1 MPKTAVDRRK
11 QTGKLAPRTKAEK
24 ANAGVTGD
32 AIAAAKTELGSWR
45 AVAQRFNLGSP
56 NSARKLYTELTG
68 KPHTELNSTPGG
80 GKRAEGENGERK
92 ERAPRTSRSRKA
104 APVILDTAAMTTTN
118 IAEAIV
124 GRTLVVKRGEM
135 VEEITVCRVRG
146 FHVVEKPAKAATL
159 SLDVGDLC
167 VELVE
172 GRYSAK
178 MEQLGSGAIRTIAIK
193 QIQEVKS

>member
-1 MPKTAVDRRK
+1 MPKTK
-11 QTGKLAPRTKAEK
+11 TKATP
-24 ANAGVTGD
+24 NAGVTGD
-32 AIAAAKTELGSWR
+32 AIAAAKQELGSWR

-80 GKRAEGENGERK
+80 GKRAEGGEK
-92 ERAPRTSRSRKA
+92 AERAPRPTRSRKA
-104 APVILDTAAMTTTN
+104 QPIVLEPASMTTTN

-124 GRTLVVKRGEM
+124 GRTLVVKRGGEI
-135 VEEITVCRVRG
+135 VEEIPVCRVRG
-146 FHVVEKPAKAATL
+146 FHVVEKAVKAATL
-159 SLDVGDLC
+159 SLDVGDLI
-167 VELVE
+167 VEFVE

-178 MEQLGSGAIRTIAIK
+178 KEQLGSGAIRTIAVK